1 MKFGETSVG
10 SVDALVNTTQIMRDA
25 KRDWDRVVIVISA
38 MSGVTNLLLDSA
50 ASASQG
56 MVDSLLDAEST
67 LRGKHFSAADALIK
81 DEKLRKGTKVEID
94 VLIFS
99 LVNLCMTIAV
109 LGEASPR
116 ALDAMASLGEK
127 MSVRLQIA
135 VVNDAGINAEAIMS
149 SGFVVTNEHYQNAH
163 PDFKVTTEKTRAVL
177 NPLMDEGIIPIQLAL
192 STQLRKGSS
201 PRSAAVAATI
211 PPPSS
216 PPSSLPTMCGSGRMW
231 TGL

>member
-94 VLIFS
+94 ALIFS

-116 ALDAMASLGEK
+116 ALDAISRREDEC
-127 MSVRLQIA
+127 QIA
-135 VVNDAGINAEAIMS
+135 DS
-149 SGFVVTNEHYQNAH
+149 
-163 PDFKVTTEKTRAVL
+163 
-177 NPLMDEGIIPIQLAL
+177 
-192 STQLRKGSS
+192 
-201 PRSAAVAATI
+201 RSER
-211 PPPSS
+211 
-216 PPSSLPTMCGSGRMW
+216 CGDQC
-231 TGL
+231 